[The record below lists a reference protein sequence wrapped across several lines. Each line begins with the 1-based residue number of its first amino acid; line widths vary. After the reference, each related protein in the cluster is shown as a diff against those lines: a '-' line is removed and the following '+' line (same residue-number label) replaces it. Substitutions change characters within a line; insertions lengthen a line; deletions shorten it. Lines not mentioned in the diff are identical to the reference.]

1 MYGIAS
7 FWMRQDFCRGPL
19 TRQHDTEAEFLFTPL
34 ADAIELPPKAKRVE
48 LRWSGTMKVRV
59 QFLFEPPGEDD
70 RASLLSLGRSL
81 TNEPQSVV
89 GIDGKPGWLVV
100 EFTMPTEAQ
109 YKAVEK
115 IDRAIRFY
123 SDNRQ
128 DSIIE
133 FPKTEAERERSR
145 RKAERRRTRRRVQGQ
160 G

>member
-1 MYGIAS
+1 
-7 FWMRQDFCRGPL
+7 
-19 TRQHDTEAEFLFTPL
+19 
-34 ADAIELPPKAKRVE
+34 
-48 LRWSGTMKVRV
+48 MKVRV
-59 QFLFEPPGEDD
+59 HILFEPPGEDD

-123 SDNRQ
+123 ADNRM

-133 FPKTEAERERSR
+133 FPKSEAERERNR
-145 RKAERRRTRRRVQGQ
+145 RKAERRRASQRIQGQ